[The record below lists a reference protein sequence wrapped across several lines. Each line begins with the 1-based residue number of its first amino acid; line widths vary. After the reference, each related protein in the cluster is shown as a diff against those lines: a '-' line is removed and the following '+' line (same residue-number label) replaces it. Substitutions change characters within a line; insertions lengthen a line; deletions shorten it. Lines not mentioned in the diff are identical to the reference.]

1 MKNHTFHVFLIFL
14 QNISNQFT
22 KTASG
27 ERCAFIGNVVVGKD
41 ITVAELKKFYTAVT
55 LVRLLNSETIN
66 YCPQINYTMLKFFI
80 NFIDFYGYFG
90 LF

>member
-66 YCPQINYTMLKFFI
+66 YCPQTNYTMLRCFI

>member
-66 YCPQINYTMLKFFI
+66 YCPQINYTMLKIFI